1 MFTTIIN
8 PLNKGANN
16 TDDFCEAFDVVYGRS
31 SPNDTDFTLFS
42 WRISNKP
49 PPDKP
54 VRVNDDDTDRI
65 LESNVFDVFR
75 DLEIA
80 PFFKTDFDLDLIS
93 VLTHAEHEYLPY
105 CESWGAKPQFSGI
118 EFLQLNEQ
126 NLTTLSKVQSG
137 KRNIFKKG
145 IKKLLESL
153 HHETYDVRSTLLY
166 LSRLFDY
173 NIFDENILNETYA
186 TQKGTKL
193 YVKENYNNHRY
204 KKLPNFLAY

>member
-1 MFTTIIN
+1 MT
-8 PLNKGANN
+8 
-16 TDDFCEAFDVVYGRS
+16 
-31 SPNDTDFTLFS
+31 
-42 WRISNKP
+42 
-49 PPDKP
+49 
-54 VRVNDDDTDRI
+54 
-65 LESNVFDVFR
+65 
-75 DLEIA
+75 
-80 PFFKTDFDLDLIS
+80 S

-153 HHETYDVRSTLLY
+153 HHETYDVRSSY
-166 LSRLFDY
+166 YISRLFDY

-186 TQKGTKL
+186 INGIKQ
-193 YVKENYNNHRY
+193 YVKKLNKHQY
-204 KKLPNFLAY
+204 KSYQIFSLLVNSSNDSHSRWAEFEKNVFYHDDKDTLMQEFKEVALMVVIGKRLLPIYL